1 MQNIDKAKIVFEKM
15 AKDHAMHKYL
25 KKSMKGKYIR
35 KSIKE
40 DNFKIKK

>member
-15 AKDHAMHKYL
+15 AKDHAKHK
-25 KKSMKGKYIR
+25 KGKYIR